1 MVWKGNSVMRQ
12 RMVYLFTAVNWYR
25 LELFKNLAMMV
36 DLKVYIL
43 NGYKVGYDGIN
54 YLPNLENLNIQ
65 ILDEKQSQF
74 NELVKIIDKEEFDTI
89 VVPSMNSIHFIRLT
103 TMLCH
108 YYRQKGKK
116 VLYFW
121 EYWPM
126 EKERSSLSKKVKQ
139 SVRHWAVRINKSY
152 IDKFIVP
159 SIYTFSF
166 YRKLGIPASKCVRC
180 FNSSEVEQKHYT
192 RDEVRNLYG
201 IRNEDK
207 VILYFGRLEKYKGID
222 ELVRAFEKLNL
233 ENCHL
238 LICGPGKL
246 DTKIASTRI
255 HIAGSIPPNER
266 GKYYAAADLFVLP
279 NTYKNKVEPWGLTVN
294 EAMAFALPI
303 LVTDATGSGLDLVFN
318 GVNGFVM
325 DSNNIEEE
333 LQKYLRLIMNDDIFR
348 NSLSENSK
356 KIISNYTFSNMAK
369 AFRWA

>member
-1 MVWKGNSVMRQ
+1 
-12 RMVYLFTAVNWYR
+12 
-25 LELFKNLAMMV
+25 
-36 DLKVYIL
+36 
-43 NGYKVGYDGIN
+43 
-54 YLPNLENLNIQ
+54 
-65 ILDEKQSQF
+65 
-74 NELVKIIDKEEFDTI
+74 
-89 VVPSMNSIHFIRLT
+89 
-103 TMLCH
+103 
-108 YYRQKGKK
+108 
-116 VLYFW
+116 
-121 EYWPM
+121 M